1 MKRYLLIPIVA
12 FLLFINLSHAAKTD
26 THNDDYIVFAGNSN
40 PELTQQILFSLKKS
54 LGKAAISTFNDGEIK
69 IHIDESVR
77 NKHVFLVQ
85 STCKSPSGSVNDNI
99 MELFLMARALKRA
112 SVGKI
117 TAVIPYY
124 GYGRQDR
131 KAESRAPISA
141 ADIAMLL
148 ESSGIDRVVSI
159 DLHAGQIQGFFQ
171 NIPVDNLFASN
182 LMVPYFAQL
191 KLKNPV
197 IVSPDAG
204 GTARAKKFRD
214 RLLKYG
220 INADLAIIV
229 KQRSKPGEIAQ
240 ASLIGDVKGKQAIIV
255 DDICDTG
262 GTLAKAAEELKKF
275 GAAKVYASITHP
287 VFSNNAVEKLENSEF
302 EEILVT
308 DSIPLTV
315 RTTKIKQISIAPLL
329 ADVIDR
335 IHSGRSV
342 SAVFE

>member
-1 MKRYLLIPIVA
+1 M
-12 FLLFINLSHAAKTD
+12 FLLAFTVFAKVSYVFSAV
-26 THNDDYIVFAGNSN
+26 NADDNFIVFAGNSN
-40 PELTQQILFSLKKS
+40 PELTQKILASLKQP
-54 LGKAAISTFNDGEIK
+54 LGKAVIGRFNDGEIK
-69 IHIDESVR
+69 IQINESVR
-77 NKHVFLVQ
+77 NKHVFLIQ
-85 STCKSPSGSVNDNI
+85 STCKSQAGSANDNI
-99 MELFLMARALKRA
+99 MELFLMARALRRA

-148 ESSGIDRVVSI
+148 ESSGLDRVVSV

-171 NIPVDNLFASN
+171 NIPVDNLYASN
-182 LMVPYFAQL
+182 LMAPYFAQL
-191 KLKNPV
+191 RLKKPV
-197 IVSPDAG
+197 VVSPDAG

-220 INADLAIIV
+220 VNADLAIIV
-229 KQRSKPGEIAQ
+229 KQRSKPGEVAK
-240 ASLIGDVKGKQAIIV
+240 ASLIGDVTGREAIIV

-275 GAAKVYASITHP
+275 GATKVYASITHP
-287 VFSNNAVEKLENSEF
+287 VFSNNAIEKLESSEF

-308 DSIPLTV
+308 DSIPLTAASK
-315 RTTKIKQISIAPLL
+315 KIKQISIAPLL
-329 ADVIDR
+329 ADVINR
-335 IHSGRSV
+335 IHGGRSV